1 MLYNLYYGERLLQ
14 RSISPEQKTAELY
27 ELYVDAYYEDPTSA
41 LDPTLIKLE
50 PVPKEN

>member
-1 MLYNLYYGERLLQ
+1 MGNDSYKRVFPLSKR
-14 RSISPEQKTAELY
+14 AELY

>member
-14 RSISPEQKTAELY
+14 KILSPEAAAELY

>member
-1 MLYNLYYGERLLQ
+1 MGKHLTKD
-14 RSISPEQKTAELY
+14 ISHEEAAELY

-41 LDPTLIKLE
+41 LDPTQIKLE